1 MCMNFCV
8 CVHHLDYLTWSSS
21 TPETLAHQWQTPHAV
36 ILLVSGLI
44 LCSIHKLW
52 FRYLILPPETEL
64 FLLALS
70 FLPPPTPQLFL
81 FFHLY
86 LTPTL
91 VSFLSPSVFIFPSV
105 RWSVS
110 TLVCR
115 LSGGVLSAME
125 PELYWDTGDFTLA
138 FTNSHT
144 FGGLLAN
151 GSAVNDRIT
160 SFTLYFTEI
169 PPGYRDNGLSQRTER
184 GKKTILRICRAARL

>member
-1 MCMNFCV
+1 M
-8 CVHHLDYLTWSSS
+8 
-21 TPETLAHQWQTPHAV
+21 LAHQWQTSHAV
-36 ILLVSGLI
+36 ILLVSGVI

-70 FLPPPTPQLFL
+70 LCPFLSPPNPQLFF

-86 LTPTL
+86 LKPTL
-91 VSFLSPSVFIFPSV
+91 VSFLSLSVFIFPSV

-151 GSAVNDRIT
+151 GSAVSDRIT

-184 GKKTILRICRAARL
+184 RKKTILGICRAARL